1 MTILNYLLPE
11 KLFLKYEYK
20 KCFGKKLNL
29 ENLITFNEK
38 NAIAQT
44 LWAHTSSYFMYK
56 KG

>member
-38 NAIAQT
+38 NAMAQT
-44 LWAHTSSYFMYK
+44 L
-56 KG
+56 